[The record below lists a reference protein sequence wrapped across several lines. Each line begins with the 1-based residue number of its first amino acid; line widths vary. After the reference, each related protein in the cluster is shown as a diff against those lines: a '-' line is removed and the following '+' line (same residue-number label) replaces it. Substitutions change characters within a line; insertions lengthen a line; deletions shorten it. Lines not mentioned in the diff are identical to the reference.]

1 MDRWMENT
9 EKMLQYFTSDK
20 LMLPRK
26 QNYGTKMNW
35 EGMGILLYGLIF
47 LQTTLW
53 FFSFQCLSLFP
64 LWSMCSPS
72 NKWSAGYMGNV
83 RTESVRGTEGV
94 LTGWRGGE
102 IELFVGLFWA
112 PLPLLQMSICSP
124 PSSKCW
130 GCRWPTEEKHLLISP
145 WPSNYLPIYSS
156 AHLMT
161 IHLIHSTILLPL
173 LHPSN
178 NQSINTSIC
187 APIQQF
193 IYPSMNLLIIHPF
206 IYHLSIH
213 PS

>member
-1 MDRWMENT
+1 MGLRWTGKEWAFCCMGW
-9 EKMLQYFTSDK
+9 YFYRPRSDFF
-20 LMLPRK
+20 LSNVWACFHFGACVVPQINEVLGIWEMFVLRV
-26 QNYGTKMNW
+26 W
-35 EGMGILLYGLIF
+35 EGLRVCWQG
-47 LQTTLW
+47 
-53 FFSFQCLSLFP
+53 
-64 LWSMCSPS
+64 
-72 NKWSAGYMGNV
+72 
-83 RTESVRGTEGV
+83 EG
-94 LTGWRGGE
+94 GGE